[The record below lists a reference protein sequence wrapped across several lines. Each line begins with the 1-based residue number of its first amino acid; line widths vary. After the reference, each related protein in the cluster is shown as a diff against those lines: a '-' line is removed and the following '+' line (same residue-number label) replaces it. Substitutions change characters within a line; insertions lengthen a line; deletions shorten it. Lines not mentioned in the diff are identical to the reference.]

1 MTTTAKSKTVA
12 KSTIKVDLMG
22 MVRVLMQVKN
32 ATPATFVAV
41 TEVGMN
47 KTNNPFFERV
57 TKKQKSNVFINFDY
71 AGSVNR
77 KLLKEGKSPDFVAS
91 PRKWGE
97 KLPGTPIVF
106 YKNVYYMEARFLS
119 NEPKVEYFVDAVPTD
134 KAVFETYLKPVSTET
149 SKEHQGVD
157 EVIIIRDFKV
167 ANIHSITVNGN
178 TYERNDI

>member
-1 MTTTAKSKTVA
+1 MTTTAKKTAKTVVN
-12 KSTIKVDLMG
+12 VDLMG
-22 MVRVLMQVKN
+22 LVRALMQVKG
-32 ATPATFVAV
+32 ASPATFIAV

-47 KTNNPFFERV
+47 KTNNPFYERV

-106 YKNVYYMEARFLS
+106 YKNTYYLEARFLS
-119 NEPKVEYFVDAVPTD
+119 NEPKVEYFVDSVPTD
-134 KAVFETYLKPVSTET
+134 KAVFETYLKPVSTQT
-149 SKEHQGVD
+149 SKEHQGTD
-157 EVIIIRDFKV
+157 EAIIIRDFKV
-167 ANIHSITVNGN
+167 ENIHEITVNGVHYVR
-178 TYERNDI
+178 TDI